1 MAFKANVWNQI
12 KNLTKGEF
20 ISALERDGWQEE
32 VTGGGSERLFLKP
45 NPDGT
50 HRRIA
55 IHFHHAKDTMGR
67 GLLMALLQDTGW
79 TDTDL
84 VRLKLIRR

>member
-1 MAFKANVWNQI
+1 MAFKANVWSQL

-32 VTGGGSERLFLKP
+32 VTGGGSERLFLKA

-55 IHFHHAKDTMGR
+55 IHFHHAKEPWPAAC
-67 GLLMALLQDTGW
+67 LPLCWKIPAGW
-79 TDTDL
+79 TTTSSG
-84 VRLKLIRR
+84 

>member
-1 MAFKANVWNQI
+1 MAFKPNVWNQI

-20 ISALERDGWQEE
+20 IGALERDGWREE
-32 VTGGGSERLFLKP
+32 VTGGGSERLFLKT

-55 IHFHHAKDTMGR
+55 IHFHHGKDTMGR

-79 TDTDL
+79 SDADL
-84 VRLKLIRR
+84 FRLKMIRR